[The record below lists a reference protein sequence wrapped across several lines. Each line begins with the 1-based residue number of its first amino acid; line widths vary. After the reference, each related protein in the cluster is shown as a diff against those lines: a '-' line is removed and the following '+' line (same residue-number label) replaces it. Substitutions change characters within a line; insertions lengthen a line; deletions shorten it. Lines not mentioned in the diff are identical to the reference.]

1 MTKSNDRIPDTGYWQ
16 RRAKDILSALEAPS
30 ERKERL
36 PRYERVDPTVR
47 MEPVVIKEKNAITDP
62 NSWLNSGLEQLGRN
76 AVDAVFGEESGNPL
90 VDYGV
95 SNVPGVGA
103 GAILAAGGMPGLVD
117 VTGLGALKHS
127 KKLMKPVKDFIM
139 RNAGEEGL
147 RSIDNYID
155 KFPKV
160 DKLSMADAEYLLTSG
175 KLGKRYEVT
184 YPGSERMLADSEDQL
199 DAIKKFQDKLLE
211 EYGHFDPNDPSRLLW
226 IDDEAQDAIVWT
238 VRGRELAEESISA
251 YKKGDIAEG
260 SAMYNASLQFMDAL
274 NNPANS
280 SKLRQLGPDKAKQRF
295 IEQARKSNEYD
306 VASGRNDYVDP
317 VAGQYILAQ
326 LSPIQDFEKIEARQA
341 EKAAKKA
348 AKNPEPVQEPEPSI
362 VTPEPEPVVEAPQG
376 GPNKWRENG
385 WKSEEHPLSNG
396 LTYDELV
403 GRGASEEDRRASFVL
418 DSLMNEAV
426 GKLYSTGAKWGADG
440 KFYKKG
446 NVPEGVKTVEPSY
459 ADYRH
464 KGTNYDAV
472 RLGLARDL
480 ERNAATGNMPVSS
493 KVVLEQAYNKRSGN
507 RIPGAKVLR
516 INGMDTY
523 ETLFRPRVK
532 DRLAELEEY
541 YNVNFMR

>member
-1 MTKSNDRIPDTGYWQ
+1 MADMNSADILGVDWA
-16 RRAKDILSALEAPS
+16 RRARELLDGARPS
-30 ERKERL
+30 KPKEKTPPEMWRGGTF
-36 PRYERVDPTVR
+36 RT
-47 MEPVVIKEKNAITDP
+47 EPVEIKEKNVLTDP
-62 NSWLNSGLEQLGRN
+62 NSWLNRGLEQLGRN
-76 AVDAVFGEESGNPL
+76 AIDAVFGQESGNAL
-90 VDYGV
+90 VDYGI
-95 SNVPGVGA
+95 SNIPGVGA
-103 GAILAAGGMPGLVD
+103 GSILAAGGMPGLVD

-184 YPGSERMLADSEDQL
+184 YPGSDRMLADSEDQL
-199 DAIKKFQDKLLE
+199 DAIKKFQDKLLD

-238 VRGRELAEESISA
+238 VKGRELAEESISA

-280 SKLRQLGPDKAKQRF
+280 SKLRQLGPEKTKQRF

-306 VASGRNDYVDP
+306 VASGRNDYEDP

-326 LSPIQDFEKIEARQA
+326 LSPLQDFEKIEARQA

-348 AKNPEPVQEPEPSI
+348 AKQPQPVPEPEPSI

-376 GPNKWRENG
+376 GPNRWRENG
-385 WKSEEHPLSNG
+385 WTSEDHPIDAYSILNPKA
-396 LTYDELV
+396 T
-403 GRGASEEDRRASFVL
+403 EEDRRAMFVM
-418 DSLMNEAV
+418 DSLANEAV
-426 GKLYSTGAKWGADG
+426 AKLIRNNRFKDEWPGASKL
-440 KFYKKG
+440 
-446 NVPEGVKTVEPSY
+446 
-459 ADYRH
+459 RH
-464 KGTNYDAV
+464 QGTNYDTKSREYGQDVAWN
-472 RLGLARDL
+472 AR
-480 ERNAATGNMPVSS
+480 TGNLPGNTSSLVLRTAVSS
-493 KVVLEQAYNKRSGN
+493 AGN
-507 RIPGAKVLR
+507 RLPGQMTGVVDGKDLY
-516 INGMDTY
+516 DL
-523 ETLFRPRVK
+523 LFRKKVDKKINELDNRYRV
-532 DRLAELEEY
+532 D
-541 YNVNFMR
+541 F

>member
-62 NSWLNSGLEQLGRN
+62 NSWLNRGLEQLGRN
-76 AVDAVFGEESGNPL
+76 AVDAVFGEESGNAL
-90 VDYGV
+90 VDYGI
-95 SNVPGVGA
+95 SNIPGVGA
-103 GAILAAGGMPGLVD
+103 GSILAAGGMPGLVD

-184 YPGSERMLADSEDQL
+184 YPGSDRMLADSEDQL
-199 DAIKKFQDKLLE
+199 DAIKKFQDKLLD
-211 EYGHFDPNDPSRLLW
+211 EYGHFDSNDPSRLLW

-238 VRGRELAEESISA
+238 VKGRELAEESISA

-280 SKLRQLGPDKAKQRF
+280 SKLRQLGPEKAKQRF
-295 IEQARKSNEYD
+295 MEQARKSNEYD
-306 VASGRNDYVDP
+306 VASGRNDYEDP

-326 LSPIQDFEKIEARQA
+326 LSPLQDFDKIEARQA
-341 EKAAKKA
+341 EKAARKA
-348 AKNPEPVQEPEPSI
+348 TKNPEPVQEPEPSI

-385 WKSEEHPLSNG
+385 WKSEDHPLSNG

-523 ETLFRPRVK
+523 ENLFRPRVK